1 MNVGKL
7 LNLSRLLF
15 PWLYERENNM
25 YPILFWSK
33 LNKRIHIEDLAQFWT
48 HYKCIQIIIVM
59 ITSVLR
65 SHEQPRKQYAF
76 SEFCTEWRRPI
87 FLEQR
92 WCLLILT
99 SQHSS
104 CSVLHGLINACSH
117 DPFWKFKEERISAS
131 LAYPQV
137 FYGGI
142 SSLKGK
148 HEIPNRNI

>member
-15 PWLYERENNM
+15 SLLYERENTM

-33 LNKRIHIEDLAQFWT
+33 LNKIIHIEDLAQFWT
-48 HYKCIQIIIVM
+48 HYKCIQIITVI

-65 SHEQPRKQYAF
+65 SHEQPRKQHAF
-76 SEFCTEWRRPI
+76 SEFCIEWGRPI

-104 CSVLHGLINACSH
+104 CNALRGLINECSH
-117 DPFWKFKEERISAS
+117 DPSWKFEEKKGS
-131 LAYPQV
+131 LPA
-137 FYGGI
+137 
-142 SSLKGK
+142 LL
-148 HEIPNRNI
+148 IPKCFTGELPL